1 MKKET
6 ICLNAEHNATLICY
20 LWEGDAEYQT
30 IGKRPG
36 IIVIPGGGYEMC
48 SEREADPIAVSYF
61 QAGYQTFILRYAIQE
76 NKTWPNPLQ
85 DYEDAMSLIR
95 ANTEKWKVFPD
106 KIAVVGFS
114 AGGHLA
120 GAAATMSQNRPNAA
134 ILGYAV
140 LSKESSAMWNPSAP
154 DIVSHVDA
162 DTCPCF
168 LFHSRSDRLVP
179 VTNTIAFIEA
189 LEKTGVTFETHIY
202 SFGPHGFSTA
212 NQMMQGPQP
221 DTMSARVQHWVADSI
236 GFLQEIFGT
245 FGNCEMSKP
254 LVGGFAFPE
263 KAGILS
269 LDCSVAALMHDP
281 RSAPIVMPVMQNL
294 QTEAGGEQDAMGAS
308 MDAEVMLSSISLK
321 QMLSVFSNFT
331 HAQITDLEEQLAARN
346 EVDV

>member
-1 MKKET
+1 MKKE
-6 ICLNAEHNATLICY
+6 IINLNAAHNATLTCY

-36 IIVIPGGGYEMC
+36 VIVIPGGGYEMC
-48 SEREADPIAVSYF
+48 SEREADPVATAYF
-61 QAGYQTFILRYAIQE
+61 QAGYQAFILRYAIQG

-85 DYEDAMSLIR
+85 DYEHAISLIR
-95 ANTEKWKVFPD
+95 ANTEEWKVYPD

-179 VTNTIAFIEA
+179 VTNTIEFIEA

-202 SFGPHGFSTA
+202 SFGSHGFSTA

-221 DTMSARVQHWVADSI
+221 DTISSRAQHWVADSI

-245 FGNCEMSKP
+245 FGNREMNKP
-254 LVGGFAFPE
+254 LVGKFAFPE
-263 KAGILS
+263 KAGVLS
-269 LDCSVAALMHDP
+269 LDCSIAALLSDT
-281 RSAPIVMPVMQNL
+281 RSAPIVAPVMQRL
-294 QTEAGGEQDAMGAS
+294 QAAAGGEQDAMSAS
-308 MDAEVMLSSISLK
+308 MDTAAMLSAVTLRQILTYANMPYE
-321 QMLSVFSNFT
+321 QMEALGN
-331 HAQITDLEEQLAARN
+331 QLAALN
-346 EVDV
+346 EGTL